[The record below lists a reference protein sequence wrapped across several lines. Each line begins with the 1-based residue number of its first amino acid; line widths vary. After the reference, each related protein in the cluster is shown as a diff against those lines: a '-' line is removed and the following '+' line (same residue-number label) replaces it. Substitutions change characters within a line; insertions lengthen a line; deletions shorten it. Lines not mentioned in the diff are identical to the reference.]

1 MGEAYQPVDHTGSG
15 NGANTNFREKYL
27 AIDILSFSHFLSI
40 DCQILFPDVGI
51 GAISASGVVN
61 RLVCL
66 THLPLYV
73 PSNT

>member
-15 NGANTNFREKYL
+15 NGANTNFWGKY
-27 AIDILSFSHFLSI
+27 LSI
-40 DCQILFPDVGI
+40 DCQILFPEIGI

-61 RLVCL
+61 RLVRL
-66 THLPLYV
+66 THLLLYV